1 MDAEPSLCRANVLK
15 RVSAQSLS
23 LGSTLRDLG
32 WIYPC
37 TARRVMRAGWQRLR
51 KPVNASAPTHS
62 VERLSGV
69 SWICRRASWDKSER
83 PYRAC
88 VNKKRAAQD
97 ENRAPGD
104 LGRRSRRTT
113 RNSGMVNHRPI
124 VGKGEPFKLKSI
136 RRERSPAGAE
146 GVGWHRYVIT
156 QGDNTIVGHRQ
167 GSTRSVALAVE
178 EIVLHLE

>member
-1 MDAEPSLCRANVLK
+1 MYTVGLFSRLPGLILRVMLKAPRLLPDGSQTIDTAEMDAEPSLCRANVLK

-62 VERLSGV
+62 VERLRGV

-97 ENRAPGD
+97 ENRALGD
-104 LGRRSRRTT
+104 T
-113 RNSGMVNHRPI
+113 V
-124 VGKGEPFKLKSI
+124 
-136 RRERSPAGAE
+136 
-146 GVGWHRYVIT
+146 
-156 QGDNTIVGHRQ
+156 D
-167 GSTRSVALAVE
+167 
-178 EIVLHLE
+178 